1 MGRLRFGVIE
11 RTERLTAKKCVFS
24 LFPIIGE
31 LRKVFFF
38 NMANLTEHKPGM
50 HVQKRPHQLILA
62 VRIQRVANPARGFII
77 HVHNKRLLPVV
88 KILQRNVFDLLSFFT
103 LLVTVRGAVNC
114 RHAGMGDL
122 GYPGMTFAAVNFAM
136 GGGGV
141 LGFIDMQHPE
151 VALLFKPHQSWILM
165 AGKTAALIEGQTI

>member
-1 MGRLRFGVIE
+1 
-11 RTERLTAKKCVFS
+11 
-24 LFPIIGE
+24 
-31 LRKVFFF
+31 
-38 NMANLTEHKPGM
+38 
-50 HVQKRPHQLILA
+50 
-62 VRIQRVANPARGFII
+62 
-77 HVHNKRLLPVV
+77 V